1 MKFSKSAILASI
13 AATAS
18 VTVQSF
24 APSVAFT
31 RQAVV
36 RSDLQFSA
44 VATVQHSGTCSCAA
58 CSGSWSATLLRMT
71 EESADSED
79 VPPEVVAVE
88 GTVSDEEVHNKDR
101 PARASGIKKHKGGD
115 KGTPLSDLEV
125 GSTVK
130 GTVKTITSYGA
141 FLDIGAAS
149 DALLHVSRMSDEFT
163 SNPADVVSSG
173 QEVEVRI
180 VSVDQEKNQVA
191 VTMQSE
197 AAEAKTADSRG
208 GSGGR
213 RKERPQR
220 SGGDRAAQKVA
231 IDALADKGFE
241 EGKFIEGQVV
251 NTLDFGA
258 FVRVDIS
265 QLGEGLE
272 GEIDG
277 LVHISA
283 LSEGRAESVTSIVKT
298 GDKVQVRVKNVDTKG
313 GKVGLSMISMEAEEK
328 IEAGRKNRGGGG
340 GRGPRNAMFKSDEMG
355 AADWKD
361 TLETMKDTQPEFKN
375 TFIVESKK
383 KQAA

>member
-1 MKFSKSAILASI
+1 MS
-13 AATAS
+13 
-18 VTVQSF
+18 
-24 APSVAFT
+24 
-31 RQAVV
+31 
-36 RSDLQFSA
+36 
-44 VATVQHSGTCSCAA
+44 
-58 CSGSWSATLLRMT
+58 
-71 EESADSED
+71 EESAESVD
-79 VPPEVVAVE
+79 VPAEVVAVE
-88 GTVSDEEVHNKDR
+88 GTVSDEEVHNNER

-115 KGTPLSDLEV
+115 TGTPLSELVV

-130 GTVKTITSYGA
+130 GTVKTITTYGA

-149 DALLHVSRMSDEFT
+149 DALLHVSRMSDDFT

-173 QEVEVRI
+173 QEVDVRI

-197 AAEAKTADSRG
+197 AAEAKTAGARG
-208 GSGGR
+208 DSGGR

-220 SGGDRAAQKVA
+220 SGGDRAAQKAA
-231 IDALADKGFE
+231 IDALDSKGFE
-241 EGKFIEGQVV
+241 AGKFIEGQVV

-313 GKVGLSMISMEAEEK
+313 GKVGLSMISMEAEAK
-328 IEAGRKNRGGGG
+328 IEEGRKSRGGG
-340 GRGPRNAMFKSDEMG
+340 GRGARNAMFRPDEMG
-355 AADWKD
+355 PTNWKE
-361 TLETMKDTQPEFKN
+361 TLETMKEAQPEFKN
-375 TFIVESKK
+375 MFIVEDKK
-383 KQAA
+383 KQVA